1 MEILKPNKKIMMY
14 SLMKAAVDATFRFC
28 MLNVLIV
35 FYDGEKV
42 DNSSGLSQS
51 IEQKPEIIYKSNCL
65 LDIRS

>member
-1 MEILKPNKKIMMY
+1 MEILKQDKKIMMY
-14 SLMKAAVDATFRFC
+14 SLTKAAVDATFRFC

-51 IEQKPEIIYKSNCL
+51 T
-65 LDIRS
+65 D

>member
-1 MEILKPNKKIMMY
+1 MY
-14 SLMKAAVDATFRFC
+14 SLTKAAVDATFRFC

-51 IEQKPEIIYKSNCL
+51 TDWTKAWNHLQKKSFAGY
-65 LDIRS
+65 